1 MTHRRH
7 HLVVLAVGLCALTPM
22 VQFVIPFVMQ
32 RERRSLLTLLPPIV
46 LFVLTCILS
55 NFCFGSHFEASS
67 SFGTCTAHFAT
78 QQTFGIL
85 LMAEQESL
93 VDSPYALYVASIV
106 SYAFLT
112 IFSFVFVVDEIKRFF
127 QRRRKAPSIPM
138 GVSVIQS

>member
-1 MTHRRH
+1 
-7 HLVVLAVGLCALTPM
+7 
-22 VQFVIPFVMQ
+22 
-32 RERRSLLTLLPPIV
+32 
-46 LFVLTCILS
+46 
-55 NFCFGSHFEASS
+55 
-67 SFGTCTAHFAT
+67 
-78 QQTFGIL
+78 
-85 LMAEQESL
+85 MAEQESL